1 MYHQSFHQSHHE
13 GAYQSRHIDDFADA
27 VDAGFSFAFQP
38 IVAMESL
45 EILGHEALV
54 RGLDGSSAAS
64 VISAIA
70 PDNLYGFD
78 QACRMR
84 ALELAARLAVDGDI
98 HLNCSAIDPD
108 NLPLTIE
115 ATRESVQRLDIEPSR
130 VVLEFGNLERL
141 GNPRQLDATR
151 SQVERAGFRVLA
163 DNIGTLE
170 VGLKRLVVF
179 KPEYAKLD
187 RSLIRG
193 IPESPRRQAIV
204 HGLVATCCALG
215 IKLIAGGIETEGERS
230 WLYSAGVR
238 IAQGFLFAR
247 PEFERAPTSI
257 MAARAA

>member
-1 MYHQSFHQSHHE
+1 MFEHQYQQTGFQST
-13 GAYQSRHIDDFADA
+13 AYVDFTDV

-38 IVAMESL
+38 IVSMDSL
-45 EILGHEALV
+45 QIIGHEALV
-54 RGLDGSSAAS
+54 RGLDGASAAS

-70 PDNLYGFD
+70 PDNQYGFD
-78 QACRMR
+78 QACRIR
-84 ALELAARLAVDGDI
+84 ALEMAARLSVDGNI

-108 NLPLTIE
+108 NLPLSIE
-115 ATRESVQRLDIEPSR
+115 ATRECVERLGIAPAR

-151 SQVERAGFRVLA
+151 AQVESAGFRVLA
-163 DNIGTLE
+163 DNIGTQE

-193 IPESPRRQAIV
+193 ITDSPRRQAIV
-204 HGLVATCCALG
+204 HGLVATCRALG
-215 IKLIAGGIETEGERS
+215 IKLIAGGIESESERS
-230 WLYSAGVR
+230 WLHEAGVR

-247 PEFERAPTSI
+247 PAFEQAQTSI
-257 MAARAA
+257 EAACAA